1 MKEHSHNLTISAFLQ
16 EKPMRPPAPSLL
28 ELISQPA
35 LLLVRSFTGNPRL
48 TWLKTLKFCQASDTD
63 CRSVIWKVL
72 PSSQSASKK
81 PGPRSELRPAF
92 PSRKAK
98 AGSLRTVPMG
108 TYAVGLKPV
117 PRGTLAFGLPI
128 WKALSV

>member
-1 MKEHSHNLTISAFLQ
+1 MVLGRAKVSKLVNEPTFV
-16 EKPMRPPAPSLL
+16 
-28 ELISQPA
+28 
-35 LLLVRSFTGNPRL
+35 LVRSFTGKPRFTL
-48 TWLKTLKFCQASDTD
+48 LKTLKFCQANDTD

-98 AGSLRTVPMG
+98 VGSLKTIR
-108 TYAVGLKPV
+108 YAGWAELQFRYRRADRRGL
-117 PRGTLAFGLPI
+117 GFHLGML
-128 WKALSV
+128 LDLND